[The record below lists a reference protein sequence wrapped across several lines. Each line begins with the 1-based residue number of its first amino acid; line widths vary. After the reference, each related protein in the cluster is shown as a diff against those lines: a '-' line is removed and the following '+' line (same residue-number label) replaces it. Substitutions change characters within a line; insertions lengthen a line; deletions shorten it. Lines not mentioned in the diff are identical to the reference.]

1 MTTTK
6 LMQVALTKYK
16 DRIRSDTWQA
26 PSAEE
31 EQIIALTAQISDL
44 RKETSNHA
52 EREKG
57 KKSTSKKGNDGKKA
71 NKAKI
76 AEKYAWKL
84 VPPARGEPTTKE
96 VNKKTYHFCP
106 HHNNESGAW
115 VIHHPSKCDRREVK
129 NKAKHL
135 QKKRS

>member
-1 MTTTK
+1 M
-6 LMQVALTKYK
+6 
-16 DRIRSDTWQA
+16 
-26 PSAEE
+26 
-31 EQIIALTAQISDL
+31 
-44 RKETSNHA
+44 RKEKK
-52 EREKG
+52 E

-84 VPPARGEPTTKE
+84 VPPASGEPTTKE

-129 NKAKHL
+129 NKDKAPAKEKIMTLTKVL
-135 QKKRS
+135 QAIQEEADDVSSDEEGDE